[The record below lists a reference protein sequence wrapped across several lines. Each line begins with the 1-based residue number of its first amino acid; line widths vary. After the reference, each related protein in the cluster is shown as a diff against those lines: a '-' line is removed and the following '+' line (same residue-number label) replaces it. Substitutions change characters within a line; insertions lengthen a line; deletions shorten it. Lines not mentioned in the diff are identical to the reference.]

1 MEKKF
6 KNHAKC
12 DVLRQTQIPD
22 LNQAVFRTQN
32 FRSLSWTFLVFVY
45 VEEATLC
52 YMKLKNWIISTTEHQ
67 RQSLPDGSRELSPV

>member
-45 VEEATLC
+45 VEEATLLHEVK
-52 YMKLKNWIISTTEHQ
+52 KLDYLHNWASETKSARWFKRIV
-67 RQSLPDGSRELSPV
+67 PV